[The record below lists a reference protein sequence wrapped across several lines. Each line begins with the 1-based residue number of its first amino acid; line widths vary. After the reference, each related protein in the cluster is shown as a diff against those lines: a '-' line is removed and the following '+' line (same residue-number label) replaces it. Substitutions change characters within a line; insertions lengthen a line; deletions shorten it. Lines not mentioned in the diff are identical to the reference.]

1 MTEDQKLLKENM
13 QHVSGKA
20 GIERMESAIS
30 DTLSK
35 YFDSKKFKSS
45 SSSSTSNNPS
55 SSQPVSLDGSPVSAQ
70 VCNLQNRHESSSS
83 MVHSL
88 FGKDESSLGEEVG
101 STPSFKISVDDHLSS
116 SAPLVGENELLVNKI
131 LHEHHQR
138 FADTLNHSDEDD
150 NSVMVGPNLTIILLK
165 LML

>member
-1 MTEDQKLLKENM
+1 MTEDQKLLKENV

-45 SSSSTSNNPS
+45 SSSSTVNNPS
-55 SSQPVSLDGSPVSAQ
+55 SSQPVSLDCSSVSAQ
-70 VCNLQNRHESSSS
+70 VCNMPNRHESSSS

-101 STPSFKISVDDHLSS
+101 SSPSFKVSVDDHLSS
-116 SAPLVGENELLVNKI
+116 AALLVAENELLVNKI
-131 LHEHHQR
+131 LHDHHQG
-138 FADTLNHSDEDD
+138 FTDTLNHSDED
-150 NSVMVGPNLTIILLK
+150 NNIVMVGPNLTIPFLK